1 MPRWCWTRSNL
12 KEQMMD
18 KVDVGK
24 RILNANET
32 YAMKNRRLLAR
43 YGKRCFN
50 MISSPGS
57 GKTTLLVRTIRDLA
71 QSLRIGVIE
80 GDLQTD
86 IDAERIRATKAP
98 AIQIN
103 TDGACHLSASQVNQ
117 ALEKLPVEG
126 LDVVFIENV
135 GNLVCPSAFELG
147 EDGKIV
153 VLSVAEGDDKPVK
166 YPGIFA
172 KSKVLLVNKIDL
184 LAGSLV
190 DFDLDRVNT
199 DARRLNKS
207 IEIFPVS
214 AKTGEGMRN
223 WYGWLTDQVRSR

>member
-1 MPRWCWTRSNL
+1 ME
-12 KEQMMD
+12 KA
-18 KVDVGK
+18 DVGRK
-24 RILNANET
+24 ILSANET
-32 YAMKNRRLLAR
+32 YALKNKQLLAR
-43 YGKRCFN
+43 YDRRCFN

-57 GKTTLLVRTIRDLA
+57 GKTSLLVRTITDLGQA
-71 QSLRIGVIE
+71 LRIGVVE

-86 IDAERIRATKAP
+86 IDAERVRATGAP

-103 TDGACHLSASQVNQ
+103 TEGACHLSAKQVNQ
-117 ALEKLPVEG
+117 ALEGLPVEN
-126 LDVVFIENV
+126 LDMVIIENV

-184 LAGSLV
+184 LKGALV
-190 DFDLDRVNT
+190 DFDLDRVNA
-199 DARRLNKS
+199 DARRLNRS

-214 AKTGEGMRN
+214 AKTGEGMQN
-223 WYGWLTDQVRSR
+223 WYDWLTNQVHAR

>member
-1 MPRWCWTRSNL
+1 M
-12 KEQMMD
+12 E
-18 KVDVGK
+18 KVDVGRK
-24 RILNANET
+24 ILNANEA
-32 YAMKNRRLLAR
+32 YALKNSQLLAR
-43 YGKRCFN
+43 HGKRCFN
-50 MISSPGS
+50 IISSPGS
-57 GKTTLLVRTIRDLA
+57 GKTTLLVRTISDLA

-103 TDGACHLSASQVNQ
+103 TEGACHLSARQVNE
-117 ALEKLPVEG
+117 ALEKLPVES
-126 LDVVFIENV
+126 LDVVIIENV

-172 KSKVLLVNKIDL
+172 KSKVLLVSKIDL
-184 LAGSLV
+184 LKGG
-190 DFDLDRVNT
+190 
-199 DARRLNKS
+199 ARR
-207 IEIFPVS
+207 
-214 AKTGEGMRN
+214 
-223 WYGWLTDQVRSR
+223 VRSRSRLRRRPAAQSIHRDLPRVRQDGRRHAELVWVADGSGPLAR